1 VAGNTAQSENTFK
14 FAKNRK
20 LILSDKKGVQT
31 LINAAKYFG
40 VKHVV
45 ISPGSRNAPIT
56 ISFNRSGYFTCHSIP
71 DERSAGF
78 YGLGLALK
86 TGDPVA
92 LVCTSGSAAANY
104 LPAITE
110 AFFNRVPLIAITADR
125 PLSWTDQ
132 GNGQTIRQEGIFSN
146 HIKNWFSLISEP
158 RNDEEEWQNRRQL
171 SKAFNTALS
180 LDPGPVHINVPLFE
194 PLYQTYKVDENISDR
209 FYRSELIDAPIA
221 MEAAKELADIVRSQS
236 KVMILV
242 GQHRH
247 DRSLLELLEK
257 WSDLPNTVILTE
269 TTGNIGIEK
278 AIVTIDR
285 IVMPLEK
292 NENSE
297 GYMPEVL
304 ITLGGYVISKKMKNL
319 LRRYKPQAHWH
330 IHPHESGLDTYM
342 SLTREIHS
350 DPTHFL
356 TEVLE
361 NIKGKISG
369 SFAEKWTELK
379 KLAAVSHR
387 EFLEEAPYS
396 DFKVFEVIQNHLKS
410 KKNLTLHLSNSTPIR
425 YIQLLG
431 LCENLTYHCNRGTSG
446 IDGCTSTAA
455 GWAKAD
461 PKSEVLLITGDMSF
475 VYDSN
480 GLWNNRLPE
489 NLKIIVINNQGG
501 GIFRIIEGSDSEE
514 ERERFFEA
522 HHPVNIERLASA
534 FDLSHFCTHDESA
547 LRKVLPRFMKQK
559 GPCILEVVTP
569 AKVNDRILK
578 EYFRKI
584 AENFK
589 MSLKPATR

>member
-1 VAGNTAQSENTFK
+1 MDGNATKSKNTLK
-14 FAKNRK
+14 FAKNRT
-20 LILSDKKGVQT
+20 LILSDKKGIHT
-31 LINAAKYFG
+31 LVNAAKFFG

-86 TGDPVA
+86 TGNPVV
-92 LVCTSGSAAANY
+92 LICTSGSAAANY

-110 AFFNRVPLIAITADR
+110 AFFNRVPLVAITADR

-158 RNDEEEWQNRRQL
+158 RNEEEEWQNRRQL

-180 LDPGPVHINVPLFE
+180 LDPGPIHINVPLFE
-194 PLYQTYKVDENISDR
+194 PLYQTIKTDENSSDR

-221 MEAAKELADIVRSQS
+221 MEAAKELADLVESNQ

-247 DRSLLELLEK
+247 DKSLLQLLER
-257 WSDLPNTVILTE
+257 WSDFPNVVILTE
-269 TTGNIGIEK
+269 TTGNIGISK
-278 AIVTIDR
+278 AIDTIDR

-292 NENSE
+292 NDNLEE
-297 GYMPEVL
+297 YLPEVL
-304 ITLGGYVISKKMKNL
+304 ITLGGYVISKKLKNL
-319 LRRYKPQAHWH
+319 LRKHKPDAHWH

-361 NIKGKISG
+361 SLRGELKGN
-369 SFAEKWTELK
+369 FTEKWLELK
-379 KLAAVSHR
+379 KLAATSHQAY
-387 EFLEEAPYS
+387 LENAPYS
-396 DFKVFEVIQNHLKS
+396 DFKVFEIIQEYLDS
-410 KKNLTLHLSNSTPIR
+410 TGNLTLHLSNSTPVR
-425 YIQLLG
+425 YVQLLG
-431 LCENLTYHCNRGTSG
+431 LSENLTYHCNRGTSG

-455 GWAKAD
+455 GWAKAAAD
-461 PKSEVLLITGDMSF
+461 DEVLLITGDMSF

-514 ERERFFEA
+514 EREKFFEA

-534 FDLSHFCTHDESA
+534 FDLSHVCVHDEKT
-547 LRKVLPRFMKQK
+547 LRKALPRFLKQK
-559 GPCILEVVTP
+559 GAGILEVVTP
-569 AKVNDRILK
+569 ATVNDRILK
-578 EYFRKI
+578 EYFKKI
-584 AENFK
+584 AKNFEV
-589 MSLKPATR
+589 SLKSEAR